1 MTNSLDVLIAAA
13 HESEL
18 AGLRSALGPS
28 LAGRVRG
35 LHVGTCEI
43 GIGLPA
49 ATVGTMRNLRERRP
63 RALILL
69 GSCGAYPA
77 VAAASIGVAVQESS
91 QPSPGESETLP
102 EPLMRIVIPESVHLA
117 DAAIA
122 RSQAE
127 FPDPMARTAG
137 VDKDL
142 ADGLARFYPNAWRG
156 ALATTL
162 GITTSNTL
170 AHRLESDSH
179 CGTENLEALGV
190 GLACESEHV
199 PFCALLV
206 ITNVVGDRGRG
217 QWRQNHAAA
226 AGSGARVLLD
236 WLEAD
241 APGLPAVKAS

>member
-28 LAGRVRG
+28 LTGRVRG
-35 LHVGTCEI
+35 LHVGTCEV

-49 ATVGTMRNLRERRP
+49 ATIGTMRNLRDRRP

-77 VAAASIGVAVQESS
+77 VAATALGIGVHEGS
-91 QPSPGESETLP
+91 QASTLDAETLP
-102 EPLMRIVIPESVHLA
+102 EPLMRVVIPETLHLA

-127 FPDPMARTAG
+127 FPDPMLRMAS

-142 ADGLARFYPNAWRG
+142 ADGLARFDPKAWRG

-170 AHRLESDSH
+170 AHRIESDSH

-190 GLACESEHV
+190 ALACESEHV

-206 ITNVVGDRGRG
+206 VTNVVGDRGRG
-217 QWRQNHAAA
+217 QWRHNHTAAA
-226 AGSGARVLLD
+226 ESGARVLLD

-241 APGLPAVKAS
+241 APGLSPAKS

>member
-28 LAGRVRG
+28 LTGRVRA

-49 ATVGTMRNLRERRP
+49 ATVGAMRNLRDRRP

-77 VAAASIGVAVQESS
+77 AAATALGIAVPEPT
-91 QPSPGESETLP
+91 QPSALEVETLP
-102 EPLMRIVIPESVHLA
+102 EPLMRVVIPESVHLA

-127 FPDPMARTAG
+127 FPDPMSRTAD
-137 VDKDL
+137 VDRDL
-142 ADGLARFYPNAWRG
+142 AEGLARFYPNAWRG

-170 AHRLESDSH
+170 AHRIESDSH

-190 GLACESEHV
+190 ALACESEKV

-217 QWRQNHAAA
+217 QWRQNHVAAA
-226 AGSGARVLLD
+226 ESGARVLLD

-241 APGLPAVKAS
+241 APGLAAAKPA